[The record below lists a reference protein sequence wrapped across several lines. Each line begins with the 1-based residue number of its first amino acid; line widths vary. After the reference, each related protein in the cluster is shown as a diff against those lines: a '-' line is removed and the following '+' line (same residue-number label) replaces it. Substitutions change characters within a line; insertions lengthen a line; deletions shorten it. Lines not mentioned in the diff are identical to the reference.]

1 MAKKIITTNAQKAS
15 ESLKRSKIE
24 HVLVEYIHKDGER
37 KNDAFV
43 VVLNKNYKNAKAA
56 LISDKIDILKTK
68 SVRNYEMK
76 ALSHQ
81 HYQPQFDCKCRNCG
95 KTFKSTVKE
104 AVWCSPQCK
113 KDFRNKK
120 RAERKT
126 ENHESE

>member
-1 MAKKIITTNAQKAS
+1 MAKKIVTTNAQKAS

-24 HVLVEYIHKDGER
+24 HVLVEYIRKDDER

-43 VVLNKNYKNAKAA
+43 VVLNKDYKNAKAA
-56 LISDKIDILKTK
+56 LIGDKIDILKTK
-68 SVRNYEMK
+68 SARNYEMT

-104 AVWCSPQCK
+104 AVWCSSQCK

-126 ENHESE
+126 E